1 MIADVIARLRG
12 KRIHV
17 VGLSGTEG
25 AAVVDFLLD
34 HGVTSIT
41 GHDLQTEDGF
51 PEAFRRTHAWMDPA
65 AQEAAIARLLG
76 APIQRRF
83 RDRYLEGIQHAEV
96 IYAGQAWFRHPENAP
111 LARARDAGVP
121 LSSMTE
127 LFFETVP
134 CPILGVTG
142 TNGKFTVVQLA
153 AEMLAASG
161 RQTFVSGNDRM
172 HVPIVYRLNEV
183 TPAAILVLEISNRQ
197 LLGLRYSPQIAVITN
212 VTPHHLDD
220 HGSFEAYV
228 RVKSGILAHQRAD
241 DRAILNA
248 DDPPTWGLAPAAR
261 GRVLPFSRLREVE
274 EGACLVAGRITV
286 RVDGHEDR
294 LCSVGD
300 LQVPGPHMV
309 ENALAAS
316 LAARAAGA
324 APEAIAP
331 VLRAFRGLPYR
342 MRFVAEVGGVR
353 FYEDSL
359 ATNPAAAAAAIRA
372 FDRPLVLIAG
382 GQRRG
387 GTAADF
393 RPLAQALADRAAS
406 VRAVLLIGAMAPRI
420 GEACDAAGLR
430 IPMLMC
436 GTLDAAVQR
445 ARELARAGDAV
456 TLSPGC
462 ESFDQFRDY
471 RERGDRYLALVSAL
485 AREAEAG
492 VGGSGRWT

>member
-1 MIADVIARLRG
+1 MIADVIARVRG

-17 VGLSGTEG
+17 IGLSGTEG
-25 AAVVDFLLD
+25 SAVVEFLLD
-34 HGVTSIT
+34 RGVTSIT
-41 GHDLQTEDGF
+41 AHDFQTRDAF
-51 PEAFRRTHAWMDPA
+51 PDAFRRYHAWMDPA
-65 AQEAAIARLLG
+65 GREAAIGRLLG
-76 APIQRRF
+76 GAIQIRF
-83 RDRYLEGIQHAEV
+83 RDRYLEDIHRAEV
-96 IYAGQAWFRHPENAP
+96 IYAGQAWFRYPENAP
-111 LARARDAGVP
+111 VARARDAGVP

-153 AEMLAASG
+153 AEMLARSG
-161 RQTFVSGNDRM
+161 RRTFVSGNDRT
-172 HVPIVYRLNEV
+172 HTPILYRLDEV
-183 TPAAILVLEISNRQ
+183 SPDAILVLEISNRQ

-212 VTPHHLDD
+212 LARHHLDD
-220 HGSFEAYV
+220 HGSFEEYV
-228 RVKSGILAHQRAD
+228 RVKAGILAHQRAA

-248 DDPPTWGLAPAAR
+248 DDPQTWGLAATAR
-261 GRVLPFSRLREVE
+261 SRALPFSRLREVK
-274 EGACLVAGRITV
+274 EGACLVAGRITI
-286 RVDGHEDR
+286 RVDGREDR
-294 LCSVGD
+294 LCAAGE
-300 LQVPGPHMV
+300 LQVPGTHMI

-316 LAARAAGA
+316 LAARVAGGS
-324 APEAIAP
+324 PEAIAAG
-331 VLRAFRGLPYR
+331 LRAFRGLPYR
-342 MRFVAEVGGVR
+342 MRFAAEIDGVR

-393 RPLAQALADRAAS
+393 QPIAEALDGRS
-406 VRAVLLIGAMAPRI
+406 VRAVLLIGAMAPHI
-420 GEACDAAGLR
+420 AAAIEAAGLR
-430 IPMLMC
+430 IPVFLC

-471 RERGDRYLALVSAL
+471 RERGDRYLARVSAL
-485 AREAEAG
+485 AQEAGAG
-492 VGGSGRWT
+492 VGGSGRWI